1 MMMRPALLASAV
13 ALCLAAAGPAH
24 AQSSASAKSTKPQA
38 KVKRIAEQP
47 RRHAAP
53 PAAPTEVDLP
63 VAAGEQV
70 AAASLAHFGEYQ
82 CEFDQKLLVAMN
94 PKHDAY
100 LDVNFRNRTYTMK
113 PVLSHTGAV
122 RLEDV
127 RGQMLVVQIATKS
140 MMIDTKLGQRVVDG
154 CMHEKQRVAAAAPAS
169 GEGIGIDPDRAVA
182 KAPAAD
188 AVAPTASAAVAP
200 APVPA
205 AAVTTTASTEAG
217 AAPAAA
223 SPAEPAPTAAR

>member
-1 MMMRPALLASAV
+1 MMMRPALLASAF
-13 ALCLAAAGPAH
+13 ALCLAAAGPVQ

-53 PAAPTEVDLP
+53 PATPAEIDLP

-140 MMIDTKLGQRVVDG
+140 MMIDTKLGQRIVDA
-154 CMHEKQRVAAAAPAS
+154 CMHEKQRVAAAAPPS
-169 GEGIGIDPDRAVA
+169 GEGIGIDPDRAAA
-182 KAPAAD
+182 KTPEA
-188 AVAPTASAAVAP
+188 
-200 APVPA
+200 
-205 AAVTTTASTEAG
+205 TTAAG
-217 AAPAAA
+217 PAA
-223 SPAEPAPTAAR
+223 SPAAEPATTAAR